1 MKLTTENSDY
11 GSLEFNI
18 KSAKNLKMPN
28 ITGCLCH
35 LLHSFEIQEL
45 NEGQE
50 PILFQPFNLHS
61 NQEVQYFALLNIFNH
76 FLYFNILQHIVQRSI
91 SPYHMTSR
99 WNIHMAR
106 FCPVNNITV
115 TIKQKQV
122 KPQDLWGSSNWGWR
136 HRCTAEHLLLSFC
149 QLQFYDISM
158 FMYTK
163 LWPVWSWTGMI
174 RLRGQDK
181 TNSPISTIYWNAFFV
196 IFFKSK
202 ATLF

>member
-1 MKLTTENSDY
+1 
-11 GSLEFNI
+11 
-18 KSAKNLKMPN
+18 MPN
-28 ITGCLCH
+28 IRGCLSS

-45 NEGQE
+45 NVWQE

-61 NQEVQYFALLNIFNH
+61 NQEVQYFALLNIFNTLNH
-76 FLYFNILQHIVQRSI
+76 FLYFNILQHTVQRSI

-106 FCPVNNITV
+106 FCPVNNVTV

-122 KPQDLWGSSNWGWR
+122 TPQDLQGPSNWGWR
-136 HRCTAEHLLLSFC
+136 HRCTVEHLLLSFC

-163 LWPVWSWTGMI
+163 MWPVWIWTGMFSSK
-174 RLRGQDK
+174 DK
-181 TNSPISTIYWNAFFV
+181 TNTPINLIKRTNKMQPCSRIYYSNV
-196 IFFKSK
+196 S
-202 ATLF
+202 